1 MSDTN
6 DLLKIVF
13 LWYNPQGNKC
23 TLWASNV
30 SNMDLWDSDSL
41 LWMTQKILW
50 KFNPSITLAA
60 YHKAVDSV
68 GLLSPEYLLLL
79 SPDYWGDDV
88 R

>member
-13 LWYNPQGNKC
+13 LWYNPQGNEC
-23 TLWASNV
+23 TLWHYNV

-41 LWMTQKILW
+41 LRMTQKILW
-50 KFNPSITLAA
+50 KFNPIITLAA
-60 YHKAVDSV
+60 YHKDSI
-68 GLLSPEYLLLL
+68 GLLSPGYLLLL
-79 SPDYWGDDV
+79 SPNYWGNDL